1 MSFYI
6 TLCYRKNIVVLQLLW
21 NGVWKERNITKL
33 IYSEKTDNLLNPK
46 RIKQLWENFNVCIAH
61 KWWQNFIMQCIGDY
75 KESLY
80 LHYAVHYRS
89 HAELHFGQECLS
101 MWLKIHVFPF
111 HRLPQRGHA
120 WAPDSWSRTRLCC
133 SLSPPTKKFVNI
145 NNPVSGL
152 NLCFVYSQINFIFQ
166 SRHQGYF
173 KIISQ
178 SYMYSDGQ

>member
-21 NGVWKERNITKL
+21 NGVWKERNMKKL
-33 IYSEKTDNLLNPK
+33 LYSEKTDNLLNPNWV
-46 RIKQLWENFNVCIAH
+46 KQLWEIFDVCIAH

-133 SLSPPTKKFVNI
+133 SLSPPTKEK
-145 NNPVSGL
+145 
-152 NLCFVYSQINFIFQ
+152 CK
-166 SRHQGYF
+166 HQHSCIRIEPLF
-173 KIISQ
+173 C
-178 SYMYSDGQ
+178 

>member
-1 MSFYI
+1 M
-6 TLCYRKNIVVLQLLW
+6 
-21 NGVWKERNITKL
+21 TKL
-33 IYSEKTDNLLNPK
+33 YAVYRRLQKN
-46 RIKQLWENFNVCIAH
+46 
-61 KWWQNFIMQCIGDY
+61 
-75 KESLY
+75 SLY

-152 NLCFVYSQINFIFQ
+152 NLCFVYFQINFIFQ
-166 SRHQGYF
+166 FRHRGYF

-178 SYMYSDGQ
+178 SYMYSDGQSFYTVQDGCKKFK

>member
-1 MSFYI
+1 M
-6 TLCYRKNIVVLQLLW
+6 
-21 NGVWKERNITKL
+21 TKL
-33 IYSEKTDNLLNPK
+33 YAVYRRLQKN
-46 RIKQLWENFNVCIAH
+46 
-61 KWWQNFIMQCIGDY
+61 
-75 KESLY
+75 SLY

-152 NLCFVYSQINFIFQ
+152 YLCFVYSQTNFIFQ

-178 SYMYSDGQ
+178 SYMYSDGQSFYTVQDGCKKFK

>member
-1 MSFYI
+1 M
-6 TLCYRKNIVVLQLLW
+6 
-21 NGVWKERNITKL
+21 TKL
-33 IYSEKTDNLLNPK
+33 YAVYRRLQKN
-46 RIKQLWENFNVCIAH
+46 
-61 KWWQNFIMQCIGDY
+61 
-75 KESLY
+75 SLY

-145 NNPVSGL
+145 NISVSGL

-178 SYMYSDGQ
+178 SYMYSDGQSFYTVQDGSKKFK